1 MKKKKRILKPHHIKR
16 TFKIFINLNYILGFL
31 YAFYFFITTSR
42 ETEMFTRRLWA
53 YECWLIL
60 TSYGLFIY
68 LFYLEKSAL
77 ENRRGLFRFM
87 KIQAVNLIEA
97 SKQNLLTW
105 FDHIAHNPGD
115 YSFDSHL
122 GVKVTEGSL
131 TQVGSEFETREKFM
145 GLPVK
150 LKFGVTQA
158 DRQSGLEF
166 KLLNPKLS
174 WLGLKGRF
182 NYELIDQDLIR
193 LELVIFN
200 QPGGFFQRLVSGI
213 FYLSPLRILI
223 AQQIN
228 KEVKFI
234 AQQVES
240 LQLESELSD

>member
-1 MKKKKRILKPHHIKR
+1 MKKKKKILKPHHIKR
-16 TFKIFINLNYILGFL
+16 TFKIFINLNYIVGFL

-42 ETEMFTRRLWA
+42 KTEMFVRRLWA

-97 SKQNLLTW
+97 PKEALLTW
-105 FDHIAHNPGD
+105 FDHIAENPKD

-122 GVKVTEGSL
+122 GVQVTQGAL
-131 TQVGSEFETREKFM
+131 TKVGSKFETKEKFM
-145 GLPVK
+145 GMPIR

-158 DRQSGLEF
+158 DRESGLEF
-166 KLLNPKLS
+166 KVLNPKLS

-182 NYELIDQDLIR
+182 DYKLIDQDLIR

-200 QPGGFFQRLVSGI
+200 HPRGFFKRVVSGM
-213 FYLSPLRILI
+213 FYLSPLRILV
-223 AQQIN
+223 AQQIY

-234 AQQVES
+234 AKQVEAV
-240 LQLESELSD
+240 DR